1 MISEERTI
9 NLLSITNDLGF
20 LVSAAVFAA
29 AVALF
34 LFGALV
40 FLPALQTRK
49 LVAHSLKA
57 EGAVDVRSQ
66 AGQEQL
72 AKIAAQRPVDA
83 YFRTMEKERQEPSA
97 LEAKLFRAGFYQ
109 ASAPLIYTLS
119 RLGAVCVGFLPAYT
133 LLSRVLPPHLPGYFA
148 LAGSALLGL
157 GCIVIPSILLDR
169 FENAQKE
176 TYRRGF
182 PDFMDMMITCAD
194 AGMSLEAAVE
204 RVSAELAAT
213 HKWLGIQLAIMNLQL
228 RAGKPLREGLRE
240 LADRIGLEEARAL
253 AVLFRQS
260 EELGTSLTDAL
271 RVYSDEMRSQRI
283 LTAEEKANSLPVKMM
298 IPLGLC
304 IFPVVLMVIMLP
316 VIIRMKGIFF

>member
-1 MISEERTI
+1 MLANIQG
-9 NLLSITNDLGF
+9 LSF
-20 LVSAAVFAA
+20 LVSTAVFVAA
-29 AVALF
+29 ASLF

-49 LVAHSLKA
+49 LVAQSLTS
-57 EGAVDVRSQ
+57 EGIVDRRSL

-72 AKIAAQRPVDA
+72 LKISAQRPVDA
-83 YFRTMEKERQEPSA
+83 YFRSMEKERNEPNA

-109 ASAPLIYTLS
+109 PSAPLIYTLS
-119 RLGAVCVGFLPAYT
+119 RLGAVCIGFLVAYA
-133 LLSRVLPPHLPGYFA
+133 LLVRVLPPQLPAFMA
-148 LAGSALLGL
+148 FAGSALFGL
-157 GCIVIPSILLDR
+157 ACIVIPAILLDR
-169 FENAQKE
+169 FENAQKNI
-176 TYRRGF
+176 YRRGF

-204 RVSAELAAT
+204 RVGAELAGT

-228 RAGKPLREGLRE
+228 RAGKPLREALRE
-240 LADRIGLEEARAL
+240 LADRIGLEEARSL

-271 RVYSDEMRSQRI
+271 RVYSDEMRGQRI
-283 LTAEEKANSLPVKMM
+283 LSAEEKANALPVKMM

-304 IFPVVLMVIMLP
+304 IFPVVMMVIMLP

>member
-1 MISEERTI
+1 
-9 NLLSITNDLGF
+9 
-20 LVSAAVFAA
+20 VA

-49 LVAHSLKA
+49 LVAQNLMA
-57 EGAVDVRSQ
+57 EGITDRRSLL
-66 AGQEQL
+66 GIEQI
-72 AKIAAQRPVDA
+72 AKVSAKRPVEA
-83 YFRTMEKERQEPSA
+83 YFRSMEKVRNEPSA
-97 LEAKLFRAGFYQ
+97 LEAKLFRAGFHQ
-109 ASAPLIYTLS
+109 SSAPVLYTLS
-119 RLGAVCVGFLPAYT
+119 RLGIVCVGFLAFYA
-133 LLSRVLPPHLPGYFA
+133 LLSRILPSHLPGVITF
-148 LAGSALLGL
+148 AGSAILGL
-157 GCIVIPSILLDR
+157 ACIVIPSIMLDR
-169 FENAQKE
+169 FETAQKQV
-176 TYRRGF
+176 YRRAF

-204 RVSAELAAT
+204 RVGAELAGT

-228 RAGKPLREGLRE
+228 RAGKPLREALRE
-240 LADRIGLEEARAL
+240 LSDRIGLDEARAL

-271 RVYSDEMRSQRI
+271 RVYSEEMRGQRI
-283 LTAEEKANSLPVKMM
+283 LSAEERANALPVKMM

-304 IFPVVLMVIMLP
+304 IFPVVMMVVMLP